1 MRASE
6 VIVYILMFLFLP
18 ITALL
23 VTAYVFIKYPSM
35 CKQSRH
41 DRENKGNDIV
51 KGGDNNA

>member
-18 ITALL
+18 ITALV
-23 VTAYVFIKYPSM
+23 VTAYVFIKYPSV